1 MSIENLKKL
10 LQRYDFENSGD
21 LNKTEWI
28 KLCSNSTI
36 NISKELSL
44 TLFNELDR
52 DKDGLIKI
60 SDILQ
65 ELKIWEESNQSNCN
79 FNHFDRID
87 NNNNNQNGNEC
98 KNEELILEQ
107 GNGVFGKNQ
116 TEQLSRILTRSN
128 IKSNPII
135 LERRKKRYS
144 IIPSEIIIRNEGND
158 QWMPKKEINP
168 DGSEVFTTTPIV
180 KTPRY
185 NSVCELESVIS
196 QNYPELL
203 SPFKIVLND
212 FRNEL
217 LQTKKEKIDL
227 EETYMK
233 EKEKRKSDLSR
244 LEGELELQIK
254 SIEERAKS
262 EVHEKLQSEYRT
274 LVSNK
279 EQEITEIREQV
290 ETLQRKIKHHNSN
303 CCDSMNSPIIPKKFT
318 DSIDISNNYLTD
330 SKSSVISLHYE
341 YLNQNKNES
350 LEQDSYKI
358 ELQNVL
364 SILAQ
369 REFEL
374 KTLKDQLIQQEAQ
387 LTMDKHELISQEEEK
402 QNLYSQLNVMR
413 TTMERLNKT
422 NDYLCSALHRESVH
436 RPSRTS
442 PSSAFSECMEQSDNN
457 EINLQPCRFSTGI
470 NFPLEAYEFDNL
482 ENILP
487 LQRQQNHHL
496 DSTCRRSDY
505 SSENISSVSG
515 SNFDKNEFI
524 ALENNAEEQHITET
538 LTPTRI
544 FKVILVGDSGVG
556 KSSFSYRFCD
566 GIFYPQLR
574 ATLGVD
580 FRTKNIKMNNSVYT
594 IQLWDTAGQ
603 ETYRCIVRSYFRKID
618 GVVLMYAVDQPD
630 TFTNI
635 KYWMEMIKES
645 TSEVNVPILLVGNK
659 VDLRNT
665 SSNSTKESYNI
676 NDDIK
681 QDESH
686 KYITYEMGANVA
698 KLHQVSFIE
707 TSVLSK
713 HNITEAIEL
722 LTEGMKLNEDKQVA
736 VVTLTTSS
744 STSLERNI
752 GKKSDT
758 NRTMCCT

>member
-1 MSIENLKKL
+1 MSIDNLKKF
-10 LQRYDFENSGD
+10 LQSYDFENSGD
-21 LNKTEWI
+21 LNKIEWI

-36 NISKELSL
+36 NISSELSL
-44 TLFNELDR
+44 TLFNELDT
-52 DKDGLIKI
+52 DNDGLIKI

-65 ELKIWEESNQSNCN
+65 ELEIWKASNQSNCN
-79 FNHFDRID
+79 LNHFDKID
-87 NNNNNQNGNEC
+87 NNQYGNEC

-107 GNGVFGKNQ
+107 DPV
-116 TEQLSRILTRSN
+116 
-128 IKSNPII
+128 I
-135 LERRKKRYS
+135 LERRKKRYP
-144 IIPSEIIIRNEGND
+144 IIPSEIIIPNEGSD

-217 LQTKKEKIDL
+217 LRTKKEKIDL
-227 EETYMK
+227 EETYIK

-290 ETLQRKIKHHNSN
+290 ESLQRKIKNHSSN
-303 CCDSMNSPIIPKKFT
+303 CCDSMNSPIILKKFT
-318 DSIDISNNYLTD
+318 DSFDKSNSSLIS
-330 SKSSVISLHYE
+330 SLHYE
-341 YLNQNKNES
+341 HLNQNEMI
-350 LEQDSYKI
+350 EQNSYKI

-374 KTLKDQLIQQEAQ
+374 KTLKDQLIQQETQ

-422 NDYLCSALHRESVH
+422 NDYLCSALHRESIR

-442 PSSAFSECMEQSDNN
+442 PSSAFSEFMEQSDNN
-457 EINLQPCRFSTGI
+457 ETNLQPCRFSTGI
-470 NFPLEAYEFDNL
+470 NFPLEPYEFDSL

-515 SNFDKNEFI
+515 SNYDKNEFI
-524 ALENNAEEQHITET
+524 AHENNAEEQHPTET

-618 GVVLMYAVDQPD
+618 GVILMYAVDQPD
-630 TFTNI
+630 TFANI

-645 TSEVNVPILLVGNK
+645 TSEENVPILLVGNK
-659 VDLRNT
+659 VDLRST
-665 SSNSTKESYNI
+665 SSNNTKESYNN
-676 NDDIK
+676 NDDMK
-681 QDESH
+681 KAESQ

-698 KLHQVSFIE
+698 KLHHVSFIE

-713 HNITEAIEL
+713 HNITEAVEL
-722 LTEGMKLNEDKQVA
+722 LTEGMKLNEDEQVA

-744 STSLERNI
+744 SASLKRNI
-752 GKKSDT
+752 GKMSNT
-758 NRTMCCT
+758 NRKMCCT

>member
-1 MSIENLKKL
+1 MSIDNLKKF
-10 LQRYDFENSGD
+10 LQSYDFENSGD
-21 LNKTEWI
+21 LNKIEWI

-36 NISKELSL
+36 NISSELSL
-44 TLFNELDR
+44 TLFNELDT
-52 DKDGLIKI
+52 DNDGLIKI

-65 ELKIWEESNQSNCN
+65 ELEIWKASNQSNCN
-79 FNHFDRID
+79 LNHFDKID
-87 NNNNNQNGNEC
+87 NNQYGNEC

-107 GNGVFGKNQ
+107 DNGVFGKHQ
-116 TEQLSRILTRSN
+116 TDQLSRITSRSN
-128 IKSNPII
+128 IKTNPVI
-135 LERRKKRYS
+135 LERRKKRYP
-144 IIPSEIIIRNEGND
+144 IIPSEIIIPNEGSD

-185 NSVCELESVIS
+185 SSVCELESVIS

-217 LQTKKEKIDL
+217 LRTKKEKIDL
-227 EETYMK
+227 EETYIK

-290 ETLQRKIKHHNSN
+290 ESLQRVRVLSVIKIKNHSSN
-303 CCDSMNSPIIPKKFT
+303 CCDSMNSPIILKKFT
-318 DSIDISNNYLTD
+318 DSFDKSNSSLIS
-330 SKSSVISLHYE
+330 SLHYE
-341 YLNQNKNES
+341 HLNQNETI
-350 LEQDSYKI
+350 EQNSYKI

-374 KTLKDQLIQQEAQ
+374 KTLKDQLIQQETQ

-422 NDYLCSALHRESVH
+422 NDYLCSALHRESIH
-436 RPSRTS
+436 KPSRTS
-442 PSSAFSECMEQSDNN
+442 PSSAFSEFM
-457 EINLQPCRFSTGI
+457 P
-470 NFPLEAYEFDNL
+470 YEFDSL

-515 SNFDKNEFI
+515 SNYDKNEFI
-524 ALENNAEEQHITET
+524 ALENNTEEQHPTET

-574 ATLGVD
+574 ATLASTLS
-580 FRTKNIKMNNSVYT
+580 FS
-594 IQLWDTAGQ
+594 QW
-603 ETYRCIVRSYFRKID
+603 YRCIVRSYFRKID
-618 GVVLMYAVDQPD
+618 GVILMYAVDQPD
-630 TFTNI
+630 TFASI

-645 TSEVNVPILLVGNK
+645 TSEENVPILLVGNK

-665 SSNSTKESYNI
+665 SSNNTKESYNT
-676 NDDIK
+676 NDDMK
-681 QDESH
+681 KEESH

-698 KLHQVSFIE
+698 KLHHVSFIE

-713 HNITEAIEL
+713 HNITEAVEL
-722 LTEGMKLNEDKQVA
+722 LTEGMKLNEDEQVA

-744 STSLERNI
+744 SASLKRNI
-752 GKKSDT
+752 GKMSNT
-758 NRTMCCT
+758 NRKMCCT

>member
-1 MSIENLKKL
+1 MSIDNLKKF
-10 LQRYDFENSGD
+10 LQSYDFENSGD

-28 KLCSNSTI
+28 TLCSNSTI
-36 NISKELSL
+36 NISSELSL
-44 TLFNELDR
+44 TLFNELDT

-65 ELKIWEESNQSNCN
+65 ELQIWKASNQSNCN

-87 NNNNNQNGNEC
+87 NNQCENEY

-107 GNGVFGKNQ
+107 DPV
-116 TEQLSRILTRSN
+116 
-128 IKSNPII
+128 I
-135 LERRKKRYS
+135 LERRKKRYP
-144 IIPSEIIIRNEGND
+144 IIPSEIIIRNEGSD

-168 DGSEVFTTTPIV
+168 DGSEVFTATPIV

-185 NSVCELESVIS
+185 SSVCELESVIS

-217 LQTKKEKIDL
+217 LRTKKEKIDL

-290 ETLQRKIKHHNSN
+290 ESLQRKIKNHTSN
-303 CCDSMNSPIIPKKFT
+303 CCDSMNSPIILKKIT
-318 DSIDISNNYLTD
+318 DPFDKSN
-330 SKSSVISLHYE
+330 SSLISLHYE
-341 YLNQNKNES
+341 HLNQNETI
-350 LEQDSYKI
+350 EQNSYKI

-422 NDYLCSALHRESVH
+422 NDYLCSALHRESIH

-442 PSSAFSECMEQSDNN
+442 PSSAFSEFMEQSDNN
-457 EINLQPCRFSTGI
+457 ETNVQESTGI
-470 NFPLEAYEFDNL
+470 NFPFEPYEFDSL

-515 SNFDKNEFI
+515 SNYDKNEFI
-524 ALENNAEEQHITET
+524 ALENNAEEQHPTES

-574 ATLGVD
+574 TTLGVD

-618 GVVLMYAVDQPD
+618 GVILMYAVDQPN
-630 TFTNI
+630 TFANI

-645 TSEVNVPILLVGNK
+645 TSEENVPILLVGNK

-665 SSNSTKESYNI
+665 SSNNTKESYNN
-676 NDDIK
+676 NDDMK
-681 QDESH
+681 HDESH
-686 KYITYEMGANVA
+686 KFITYEMGANVA
-698 KLHQVSFIE
+698 KLHHVSFIE

-713 HNITEAIEL
+713 HNITEAVEL
-722 LTEGMKLNEDKQVA
+722 LTEGMKLNEDEQVA

-744 STSLERNI
+744 SSSLKRNI
-752 GKKSDT
+752 GKMSNT
-758 NRTMCCT
+758 NRKMCCT

>member
-1 MSIENLKKL
+1 MSIDNLKKF
-10 LQRYDFENSGD
+10 LQSYDFENSGD
-21 LNKTEWI
+21 LNKIEWI

-36 NISKELSL
+36 NISSELSL
-44 TLFNELDR
+44 TLFNELDT
-52 DKDGLIKI
+52 DNDGLIKI

-65 ELKIWEESNQSNCN
+65 ELEIWKASNQSNCN
-79 FNHFDRID
+79 LNHFDKID
-87 NNNNNQNGNEC
+87 NNQYGNEC

-107 GNGVFGKNQ
+107 DPV
-116 TEQLSRILTRSN
+116 
-128 IKSNPII
+128 I
-135 LERRKKRYS
+135 LERRKKRYP
-144 IIPSEIIIRNEGND
+144 IIPSEIIIPNEGSD

-217 LQTKKEKIDL
+217 LRTKKEKIDL
-227 EETYMK
+227 EETYIK

-290 ETLQRKIKHHNSN
+290 ESLQRKIKNHSSN
-303 CCDSMNSPIIPKKFT
+303 CCDSMNSPIILKKFT
-318 DSIDISNNYLTD
+318 DSFDKSNSSLIS
-330 SKSSVISLHYE
+330 SLHYE
-341 YLNQNKNES
+341 HLNQNEMI
-350 LEQDSYKI
+350 EQNSYKI

-374 KTLKDQLIQQEAQ
+374 KTLKDQLIQQETQ

-422 NDYLCSALHRESVH
+422 NDYLCSALHRESIR

-442 PSSAFSECMEQSDNN
+442 PSSAFSEFMYVFERSVFNKQFICFRSELFQG
-457 EINLQPCRFSTGI
+457 PCRFSTGI
-470 NFPLEAYEFDNL
+470 NFPLEPYEFDSL

-515 SNFDKNEFI
+515 SNYDKNEFI
-524 ALENNAEEQHITET
+524 AHENNAEEQHPTET

-618 GVVLMYAVDQPD
+618 GVILMYAVDQPD
-630 TFTNI
+630 TFANI

-645 TSEVNVPILLVGNK
+645 TSEENVPILLVGNK
-659 VDLRNT
+659 VDLRST
-665 SSNSTKESYNI
+665 SSNNTKESYNN
-676 NDDIK
+676 NDDMK
-681 QDESH
+681 KAESQ

-698 KLHQVSFIE
+698 KLHHVSFIE

-713 HNITEAIEL
+713 HNITEAVEL
-722 LTEGMKLNEDKQVA
+722 LTEGMKLNEDEQVA

-744 STSLERNI
+744 SASLKRNI
-752 GKKSDT
+752 GKMSNT
-758 NRTMCCT
+758 NRKMCCT

>member
-1 MSIENLKKL
+1 MITEI
-10 LQRYDFENSGD
+10 LQSYDFENSGD
-21 LNKTEWI
+21 LNKIEWI

-36 NISKELSL
+36 NISSELSL
-44 TLFNELDR
+44 TLFNELDT
-52 DKDGLIKI
+52 DNDGLIKI

-65 ELKIWEESNQSNCN
+65 ELEIWKASNQSNCN
-79 FNHFDRID
+79 LNHFDKID
-87 NNNNNQNGNEC
+87 NNQYGNEC

-107 GNGVFGKNQ
+107 DPV
-116 TEQLSRILTRSN
+116 
-128 IKSNPII
+128 I
-135 LERRKKRYS
+135 LERRKKRYP
-144 IIPSEIIIRNEGND
+144 IIPSEIIIPNEGSD

-185 NSVCELESVIS
+185 SSVCELESVIS

-217 LQTKKEKIDL
+217 LRTKKEKIDL
-227 EETYMK
+227 EETYIK

-290 ETLQRKIKHHNSN
+290 ESLQRKIKNNSSN
-303 CCDSMNSPIIPKKFT
+303 CCDSMNSPIILKKFT
-318 DSIDISNNYLTD
+318 DSFDKSNSSLIS
-330 SKSSVISLHYE
+330 SLHYE
-341 YLNQNKNES
+341 HLNQNETI
-350 LEQDSYKI
+350 EQNSYKI

-374 KTLKDQLIQQEAQ
+374 KTLKDQLIQQETQ

-422 NDYLCSALHRESVH
+422 NDYLCSALHRESIH

-442 PSSAFSECMEQSDNN
+442 PSSAFSEFMEQSDNN
-457 EINLQPCRFSTGI
+457 ETNLQPCRFSTGI
-470 NFPLEAYEFDNL
+470 NFPLEPYEFDSL

-505 SSENISSVSG
+505 STH
-515 SNFDKNEFI
+515 
-524 ALENNAEEQHITET
+524 ENNAEEQHPTET

-618 GVVLMYAVDQPD
+618 GVILMYAVDQPD
-630 TFTNI
+630 TFANI

-645 TSEVNVPILLVGNK
+645 TSEENVPILLVGNK
-659 VDLRNT
+659 VDLRNS
-665 SSNSTKESYNI
+665 SSNSIKESYNNI
-676 NDDIK
+676 DDMK
-681 QDESH
+681 KDESH
-686 KYITYEMGANVA
+686 KYITYEMGADVA
-698 KLHQVSFIE
+698 KLHHVSFIE

-713 HNITEAIEL
+713 HNITEAVEL
-722 LTEGMKLNEDKQVA
+722 LTEGMKLNEDEQVA

-744 STSLERNI
+744 SASLKRNI
-752 GKKSDT
+752 GKMSNT
-758 NRTMCCT
+758 NRKMCCT

>member
-1 MSIENLKKL
+1 MHINWDYSTTCA
-10 LQRYDFENSGD
+10 GD
-21 LNKTEWI
+21 V
-28 KLCSNSTI
+28 S
-36 NISKELSL
+36 
-44 TLFNELDR
+44 
-52 DKDGLIKI
+52 
-60 SDILQ
+60 
-65 ELKIWEESNQSNCN
+65 
-79 FNHFDRID
+79 
-87 NNNNNQNGNEC
+87 
-98 KNEELILEQ
+98 
-107 GNGVFGKNQ
+107 
-116 TEQLSRILTRSN
+116 
-128 IKSNPII
+128 
-135 LERRKKRYS
+135 
-144 IIPSEIIIRNEGND
+144 
-158 QWMPKKEINP
+158 
-168 DGSEVFTTTPIV
+168 
-180 KTPRY
+180 
-185 NSVCELESVIS
+185 
-196 QNYPELL
+196 
-203 SPFKIVLND
+203 LND
-212 FRNEL
+212 AFASLPKAKCLHISLDFLFVFLFDHDR
-217 LQTKKEKIDL
+217 
-227 EETYMK
+227 

-262 EVHEKLQSEYRT
+262 E
-274 LVSNK
+274 
-279 EQEITEIREQV
+279 
-290 ETLQRKIKHHNSN
+290 KIKHHNSN

-442 PSSAFSECMEQSDNN
+442 PSSAFSECMLSEDADDNTA
-457 EINLQPCRFSTGI
+457 C
-470 NFPLEAYEFDNL
+470 A
-482 ENILP
+482 
-487 LQRQQNHHL
+487 
-496 DSTCRRSDY
+496 
-505 SSENISSVSG
+505 SVS
-515 SNFDKNEFI
+515 SFLNVLVMHQFF
-524 ALENNAEEQHITET
+524 ALIE
-538 LTPTRI
+538 R
-544 FKVILVGDSGVG
+544 
-556 KSSFSYRFCD
+556 R
-566 GIFYPQLR
+566 
-574 ATLGVD
+574 
-580 FRTKNIKMNNSVYT
+580 
-594 IQLWDTAGQ
+594 
-603 ETYRCIVRSYFRKID
+603 YRCIVRSYFRKID

>member
-1 MSIENLKKL
+1 MSIDNLKKF
-10 LQRYDFENSGD
+10 LQSYDFENSGD
-21 LNKTEWI
+21 LNKIEWI

-36 NISKELSL
+36 NISSELSL
-44 TLFNELDR
+44 TLFNELDT
-52 DKDGLIKI
+52 DNDGLIKI

-65 ELKIWEESNQSNCN
+65 ELEIWKASNQSNCN
-79 FNHFDRID
+79 LNHFDKID
-87 NNNNNQNGNEC
+87 NNQYGNEC

-107 GNGVFGKNQ
+107 GNGVFD
-116 TEQLSRILTRSN
+116 
-128 IKSNPII
+128 PVI
-135 LERRKKRYS
+135 LERRKKRYP
-144 IIPSEIIIRNEGND
+144 IIPSEIIIPNEGSD

-217 LQTKKEKIDL
+217 LRTKKEKIDL
-227 EETYMK
+227 EETYIK

-262 EVHEKLQSEYRT
+262 E
-274 LVSNK
+274 
-279 EQEITEIREQV
+279 
-290 ETLQRKIKHHNSN
+290 KIKNHSSN
-303 CCDSMNSPIIPKKFT
+303 CCDSMNSPIILKKFT
-318 DSIDISNNYLTD
+318 DSFDKSNSSLIS
-330 SKSSVISLHYE
+330 SLHYE
-341 YLNQNKNES
+341 HLNQNEMI
-350 LEQDSYKI
+350 EQNSYKI

-374 KTLKDQLIQQEAQ
+374 KTLKDQLIQQETQ

-422 NDYLCSALHRESVH
+422 NDYLCSALHRESIR

-442 PSSAFSECMEQSDNN
+442 PSSAFSEFMYVFERSVFNKQFICFRSELFQG
-457 EINLQPCRFSTGI
+457 P
-470 NFPLEAYEFDNL
+470 YEFDSL

-515 SNFDKNEFI
+515 SNYDKNEFI
-524 ALENNAEEQHITET
+524 AHENNAEEQHPTET

-574 ATLGVD
+574 ATLEINDEIHG
-580 FRTKNIKMNNSVYT
+580 
-594 IQLWDTAGQ
+594 W
-603 ETYRCIVRSYFRKID
+603 YRCIVRSYFRKID
-618 GVVLMYAVDQPD
+618 GVILMYAVDQPD
-630 TFTNI
+630 TFANI

-645 TSEVNVPILLVGNK
+645 TSEENVPILLVGNK
-659 VDLRNT
+659 VDLRST
-665 SSNSTKESYNI
+665 SSNNTKESYNN
-676 NDDIK
+676 NDDMK
-681 QDESH
+681 KAESQ

-698 KLHQVSFIE
+698 KLHHVSFIE

-713 HNITEAIEL
+713 HNITEAVEL
-722 LTEGMKLNEDKQVA
+722 LTEGMKLNEDEQVA

-744 STSLERNI
+744 SASLKRNI
-752 GKKSDT
+752 GKMSNT
-758 NRTMCCT
+758 NRKMCCT

>member
-1 MSIENLKKL
+1 MSIDNLKKF
-10 LQRYDFENSGD
+10 LQSYDFENSGD
-21 LNKTEWI
+21 LNKIEWI

-36 NISKELSL
+36 NISSELSL
-44 TLFNELDR
+44 TLFNELDT
-52 DKDGLIKI
+52 DNDGLIKI

-65 ELKIWEESNQSNCN
+65 ELEIWKASNQSNCN
-79 FNHFDRID
+79 LNHFDKID
-87 NNNNNQNGNEC
+87 NNQYGNEC

-107 GNGVFGKNQ
+107 GNGVFGKHQ
-116 TEQLSRILTRSN
+116 TDQLSRIISRSN
-128 IKSNPII
+128 IKTNPVI
-135 LERRKKRYS
+135 LERRKKRYP
-144 IIPSEIIIRNEGND
+144 IIPSEIIIPNEGSD

-217 LQTKKEKIDL
+217 LRTKKEKIDL
-227 EETYMK
+227 EETYIK

-290 ETLQRKIKHHNSN
+290 ESLQRKIKNHSSN
-303 CCDSMNSPIIPKKFT
+303 CCDSMNSPIILKKFT
-318 DSIDISNNYLTD
+318 DSFDKSNSSLIS
-330 SKSSVISLHYE
+330 SLHYE
-341 YLNQNKNES
+341 HLNQNEMI
-350 LEQDSYKI
+350 EQNSYKI

-374 KTLKDQLIQQEAQ
+374 KTLKDQLIQQETQ

-422 NDYLCSALHRESVH
+422 NDYLCSALHRESIR

-442 PSSAFSECMEQSDNN
+442 PSSAFSEFMEQSDNN
-457 EINLQPCRFSTGI
+457 ETNLQPCRFSTGI
-470 NFPLEAYEFDNL
+470 NFPLEPYEFDSL

-515 SNFDKNEFI
+515 SNYDKNEFI
-524 ALENNAEEQHITET
+524 AHENNAEEQHPTET

-618 GVVLMYAVDQPD
+618 GVILMYAVDQPD
-630 TFTNI
+630 TFANI

-645 TSEVNVPILLVGNK
+645 TSEENVPILLVGNK
-659 VDLRNT
+659 VDLRST
-665 SSNSTKESYNI
+665 SSNNTKESYNN
-676 NDDIK
+676 NDDMK
-681 QDESH
+681 KAESQ

-698 KLHQVSFIE
+698 KLHHVSFIE

-713 HNITEAIEL
+713 HNITEAVEL
-722 LTEGMKLNEDKQVA
+722 LTEGMKLNEDEQVA

-744 STSLERNI
+744 SASLKRNI
-752 GKKSDT
+752 GKMSNT
-758 NRTMCCT
+758 NRKMCCT

>member
-1 MSIENLKKL
+1 MSIDNLKKF
-10 LQRYDFENSGD
+10 LQSYDFENSGD
-21 LNKTEWI
+21 LNKIEWI

-36 NISKELSL
+36 NISSELSL
-44 TLFNELDR
+44 TLFNELDT
-52 DKDGLIKI
+52 DNDGLIKI

-65 ELKIWEESNQSNCN
+65 ELEIWNASNQSNCN
-79 FNHFDRID
+79 LNHFDKID
-87 NNNNNQNGNEC
+87 NNQYGNEC

-107 GNGVFGKNQ
+107 GNGVFGKHQ
-116 TEQLSRILTRSN
+116 TDQLSRIISKSN
-128 IKSNPII
+128 IKTNPVI
-135 LERRKKRYS
+135 LERRKKRYP
-144 IIPSEIIIRNEGND
+144 IIPSEIIIPNEGSD

-185 NSVCELESVIS
+185 SSVCELESVIS

-217 LQTKKEKIDL
+217 LRTKKEKIDL
-227 EETYMK
+227 EETYIK

-290 ETLQRKIKHHNSN
+290 ESLQRKIKNHSSN
-303 CCDSMNSPIIPKKFT
+303 CCDSMNSPIILKKFT
-318 DSIDISNNYLTD
+318 DSFDKSNSSLIS
-330 SKSSVISLHYE
+330 SLPYE
-341 YLNQNKNES
+341 YLNQNETI
-350 LEQDSYKI
+350 EQNSYKI

-374 KTLKDQLIQQEAQ
+374 KTLKDQLIQQETQ

-422 NDYLCSALHRESVH
+422 NDYLCSALHRESIH

-442 PSSAFSECMEQSDNN
+442 PSSAFSEFMEQSDNN
-457 EINLQPCRFSTGI
+457 ETNLQPCRFSTGI
-470 NFPLEAYEFDNL
+470 NFPLEPYEFDSL

-515 SNFDKNEFI
+515 SNYDKNEFI
-524 ALENNAEEQHITET
+524 AHENNAEEQHPTET

-618 GVVLMYAVDQPD
+618 GVILMYAVDQPD
-630 TFTNI
+630 TFANI

-645 TSEVNVPILLVGNK
+645 TSEENVPILLVGNK

-665 SSNSTKESYNI
+665 SSNNTKESYNN
-676 NDDIK
+676 NDDMK
-681 QDESH
+681 KDELH

-698 KLHQVSFIE
+698 KLHHVSFIE

-713 HNITEAIEL
+713 HNITEAVEL
-722 LTEGMKLNEDKQVA
+722 LTEGMKLNEDEQVA

-744 STSLERNI
+744 SASLKRNI
-752 GKKSDT
+752 GKMSNT
-758 NRTMCCT
+758 NRKMCCT

>member
-1 MSIENLKKL
+1 
-10 LQRYDFENSGD
+10 
-21 LNKTEWI
+21 
-28 KLCSNSTI
+28 
-36 NISKELSL
+36 
-44 TLFNELDR
+44 
-52 DKDGLIKI
+52 
-60 SDILQ
+60 
-65 ELKIWEESNQSNCN
+65 
-79 FNHFDRID
+79 
-87 NNNNNQNGNEC
+87 
-98 KNEELILEQ
+98 
-107 GNGVFGKNQ
+107 
-116 TEQLSRILTRSN
+116 
-128 IKSNPII
+128 
-135 LERRKKRYS
+135 
-144 IIPSEIIIRNEGND
+144 
-158 QWMPKKEINP
+158 MPKKEINP

-217 LQTKKEKIDL
+217 LRTKKEKIDL
-227 EETYMK
+227 EETYIK

-290 ETLQRKIKHHNSN
+290 ESLQRKIKNHSSN
-303 CCDSMNSPIIPKKFT
+303 CCDSMNSPIILKKFT
-318 DSIDISNNYLTD
+318 DSFDKSNSSLIS
-330 SKSSVISLHYE
+330 SLHYE
-341 YLNQNKNES
+341 HLNQNEMI
-350 LEQDSYKI
+350 EQNSYKI

-374 KTLKDQLIQQEAQ
+374 KTLKDQLIQQETQ

-422 NDYLCSALHRESVH
+422 NDYLCSALHRESIR

-442 PSSAFSECMEQSDNN
+442 PSSAFSEFMEQSDNN
-457 EINLQPCRFSTGI
+457 ETNLQPCRFSTGI
-470 NFPLEAYEFDNL
+470 NFPLEPYEFDSL

-515 SNFDKNEFI
+515 SNYDKNEFI
-524 ALENNAEEQHITET
+524 AHENNAEEQHPTET

-618 GVVLMYAVDQPD
+618 GVILMYAVDQPD
-630 TFTNI
+630 TFANI

-645 TSEVNVPILLVGNK
+645 TSEENVPILLVGNK
-659 VDLRNT
+659 VDLRST
-665 SSNSTKESYNI
+665 SSNNTKESYNN
-676 NDDIK
+676 NDDMK
-681 QDESH
+681 KAESQ

-698 KLHQVSFIE
+698 KLHHVSFIE

-713 HNITEAIEL
+713 HNITEAVEL
-722 LTEGMKLNEDKQVA
+722 LTEGMKLNEDEQVA

-744 STSLERNI
+744 SASLKRNI
-752 GKKSDT
+752 GKMSNT
-758 NRTMCCT
+758 NRKMCCT